1 VRDALSL
8 RGGQIRD
15 KTRSAVRQRCKV
27 TRASGDVQKIGPAIT
42 DDLVSEMVIAPRVQR
57 LWAGRHATRIARP
70 RARPALIPVGRA
82 GCPASFGS
90 WRPIGRCQ
98 GGGEADEQEIEA
110 AVKFSGAVVGAQR
123 GGQRAHLG
131 ELRDRETV

>member
-15 KTRSAVRQRCKV
+15 KTRFAERHRCKV
-27 TRASGDVQKIGPAIT
+27 TRVSGDVQKIGPAIT
-42 DDLVSEMVIAPRVQR
+42 DDLVSEMVIVPRVQR
-57 LWAGRHATRIARP
+57 SLGWTPCHENCTTPG
-70 RARPALIPVGRA
+70 PALIPVGRA

-90 WRPIGRCQ
+90 CRPIGRCQ
-98 GGGEADEQEIEA
+98 GGGEAGEQEIEA